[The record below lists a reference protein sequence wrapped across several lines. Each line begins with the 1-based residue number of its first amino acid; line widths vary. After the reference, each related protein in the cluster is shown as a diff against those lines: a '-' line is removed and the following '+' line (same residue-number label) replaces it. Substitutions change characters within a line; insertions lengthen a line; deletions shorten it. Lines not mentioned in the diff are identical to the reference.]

1 MPILSKPS
9 SAARMSVLYVTV
21 GALMCVW
28 ASIWYA
34 WLRHIDPEGSSVQY
48 YWCLGFFLSGV
59 VLLVI
64 GLALGRIGRAAR
76 HAELPLEA
84 PGSPTAEP
92 AVTGGTP
99 AIRTASTAPPTAVPA
114 GYPVTGQVVVPVPP
128 AAVTAPVA
136 QPPAS
141 RP

>member
-9 SAARMSVLYVTV
+9 SAARTSVLYVTV
-21 GALMCVW
+21 GALVAVW

-76 HAELPLEA
+76 HAELPPEA
-84 PGSPTAEP
+84 PASPTAEP
-92 AVTGGTP
+92 AVTAAAP
-99 AIRTASTAPPTAVPA
+99 ANRAAGAPAAVPA

-128 AAVTAPVA
+128 AAGTAPVA
-136 QPPAS
+136 PPPAS